1 MNTKWEK
8 EFDDGDWMNFG
19 GDQWCG
25 CSMKN
30 EEIKAFIKDQ
40 ITEAEKR
47 GYEKGQIDQT
57 YLMVNTLRDIN
68 KGNHSPKG
76 SDMPCCSFCK
86 CNGQP
91 VEVVD
96 GLMHVAHTWHD
107 GDCHDLKCQCHQSA
121 SKASQLADPITKA
134 QQEIAEQILQ
144 ELDRLKKEKLD
155 KNDPDNYEACYA
167 IAGFNDALSQ
177 ARDQL
182 RKKYIKKNRI
192 D

>member
-1 MNTKWEK
+1 MNTKWEEELAK
-8 EFDDGDWMNFG
+8 TLMEITAKYQTWNYAMNLY
-19 GDQWCG
+19 
-25 CSMKN
+25 SPL
-30 EEIKAFIKDQ
+30 KAFIKDQ

-134 QQEIAEQILQ
+134 QQEIAGQIIEGIPHSLGGVEGESVYAFQ
-144 ELDRLKKEKLD
+144 LTKLKEK
-155 KNDPDNYEACYA
+155 
-167 IAGFNDALSQ
+167 
-177 ARDQL
+177 L
-182 RKKYIKKNRI
+182 RKKYIKKKSI
-192 D
+192 T